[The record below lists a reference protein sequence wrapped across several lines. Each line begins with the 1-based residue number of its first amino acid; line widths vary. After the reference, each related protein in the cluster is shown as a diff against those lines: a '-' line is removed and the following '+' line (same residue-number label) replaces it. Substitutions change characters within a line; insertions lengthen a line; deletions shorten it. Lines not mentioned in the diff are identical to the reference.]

1 MEEKL
6 KGLVKEEEM
15 TLDEFL
21 DIVKEQYREGSHISV
36 FVSNPELGTFHFE
49 NFPHDIAVTYFDVL
63 TALAIL
69 YKGVERNVDFQEF
82 AEKTINHLSELL
94 NDLMPVEI
102 Q

>member
-1 MEEKL
+1 MEKL
-6 KGLVKEEEM
+6 KGLVKEEQM

-21 DIVKEQYREGSHISV
+21 DVVKEQYQEGSHISV

-49 NFPHDIAVTYFDVL
+49 NFPHDIGITYFDVL

-69 YKGVERNVDFQEF
+69 YKGIENNVSFEEF
-82 AEKTINHLSELL
+82 AEKTINHLSEIL
-94 NDLMPVEI
+94 NDLTPVEI

>member
-1 MEEKL
+1 MEKL
-6 KGLVKEEEM
+6 KGLVKEEQM

-21 DIVKEQYREGSHISV
+21 NVVKEQYQEGSHISV

-49 NFPHDIAVTYFDVL
+49 NFPHDIGITYFDVL

-69 YKGVERNVDFQEF
+69 YKGIENNVSFEEF
-82 AEKTINHLSELL
+82 AEKTINHLSEIL
-94 NDLMPVEI
+94 NDLTPVEI